1 MPDTQKVKGAH
12 KLQDDVCPSVFP
24 PPVPNTLLLFPTP
37 TAYSMASHDNINIIM
52 FPLSFFLCILSSV
65 CDLPC
70 SSLFL
75 SKANSTSMG
84 QLDKLVSP
92 GIPALTPE
100 SEEERSF
107 PPQRVSTFR
116 PRPYSM
122 ADSNKVRD
130 LKERENVSR
139 VRVNVNSQLSLSLT
153 LSLLLLYYR
162 SQQSWSL
169 HQAPPA
175 GKVFSI
181 VQVLCL

>member
-1 MPDTQKVKGAH
+1 
-12 KLQDDVCPSVFP
+12 
-24 PPVPNTLLLFPTP
+24 
-37 TAYSMASHDNINIIM
+37 M

-65 CDLPC
+65 CDVPC

-92 GIPALTPE
+92 GLPALTPE
-100 SEEERSF
+100 SEEEHSL

-130 LKERENVSR
+130 LKESEKVSR
-139 VRVNVNSQLSLSLT
+139 KANSQLT
-153 LSLLLLYYR
+153 LSLNSSLSLLYHR
-162 SQQSWSL
+162 SPQSWSL
-169 HQAPPA
+169 HHLLQP
-175 GKVFSI
+175 GTFFSI
-181 VQVLCL
+181 SHLK